1 MCCVYTSDIILFK
14 LTSGMNV
21 TRDIIFCI
29 KLTCCCAERL
39 TSDEKCDEQCH
50 DCGDIVTCHVEYCH
64 KMSYQKSHQHQMIY
78 LVYYRVVDTISI
90 FNRHQTSLILLSISP
105 VLLSPHSLQQSIEG
119 THRHET
125 SHLLLFFTSYLCR
138 YP

>member
-39 TSDEKCDEQCH
+39 TSDEKCDEECH

-78 LVYYRVVDTISI
+78 LVYYRVVDIISI
-90 FNRHQTSLILLSISP
+90 SNRHQTYFVIYHLGKVLTGIRPVHVLLSSSHRKVFISISP
-105 VLLSPHSLQQSIEG
+105 V
-119 THRHET
+119 
-125 SHLLLFFTSYLCR
+125 
-138 YP
+138 

>member
-1 MCCVYTSDIILFK
+1 MCCVYTLDIILSK

-39 TSDEKCDEQCH
+39 TSDEKCDEECH

-90 FNRHQTSLILLSISP
+90 FNRHQTSLILLSIT
-105 VLLSPHSLQQSIEG
+105 LERFSLASDQSMFCCLVVIE
-119 THRHET
+119 RC
-125 SHLLLFFTSYLCR
+125 S
-138 YP
+138 

>member
-1 MCCVYTSDIILFK
+1 MCCVYTLDIILSK

-39 TSDEKCDEQCH
+39 TSDEKCDEECH

-78 LVYYRVVDTISI
+78 LVYYRVVDIISI
-90 FNRHQTSLILLSISP
+90 FNKQGTKLILLSIT
-105 VLLSPHSLQQSIEG
+105 LERFSLASDQSMFCCPSVIE
-119 THRHET
+119 RC
-125 SHLLLFFTSYLCR
+125 S
-138 YP
+138 